1 MCTDFVTSSAS
12 AVSIDSVASSEPTGN
27 VWVSCEPSSMPQDEW
42 PGDAA
47 RPGCDDL
54 SDTTC
59 DECEHADSSCSTTE
73 VTSNGVL
80 PTVHVQADK
89 PVKARK
95 PAGKSASCKPQR
107 QCQYEHCPSPM
118 HSSKWRVVTRTTV
131 AGGRDWQKLL
141 GMTLCDSCYSTYR
154 KHGTFI
160 RSVRTPEGW
169 ARFDHSAQ
177 AHILNKPSK
186 KRVAP
191 APPRAVKRARPT
203 QPMRID
209 INTYEE
215 TGRPKRDRR
224 PSSKLRDLYA
234 CEGSEVCHD
243 DDASTPTTTKA
254 EDHFA
259 HCAWTTHDEPPSY
272 DDSYILAETEAA
284 ACVDGAEEVFSPSSD
299 DQSLELES
307 EFLYN
312 SVAPELSSFSV
323 PFAASTCNFVEPS
336 YFMA

>member
-1 MCTDFVTSSAS
+1 MCTDFPTA
-12 AVSIDSVASSEPTGN
+12 SVASAPVDSELASNAWGTT
-27 VWVSCEPSSMPQDEW
+27 EPASMRPDIWQ
-42 PGDAA
+42 PNPAA
-47 RPGCDDL
+47 RPGCDEL

-59 DECEHADSSCSTTE
+59 EECEPAGGLNSPAEEAASA
-73 VTSNGVL
+73 L
-80 PTVHVQADK
+80 PCAMLPLAEK

-95 PAGKSASCKPQR
+95 PAVKSAMCKPQR
-107 QCQYEHCPSPM
+107 QCQFEHCPSPM

-191 APPRAVKRARPT
+191 APPRAAKRARPSP
-203 QPMRID
+203 PMRID
-209 INTYEE
+209 IDTYEDA
-215 TGRPKRDRR
+215 GRPKRERR
-224 PSSKLRDLYA
+224 PSSKLRDLYTCDESLEA
-234 CEGSEVCHD
+234 DHD
-243 DDASTPTTTKA
+243 EDASTPTTTKA
-254 EDHFA
+254 NHAA
-259 HCAWTTHDEPPSY
+259 HHHVWGGEDEPQSY
-272 DDSYILAETEAA
+272 CDNYLSEAA
-284 ACVDGAEEVFSPSSD
+284 CQDVAEEVFSPSSD
-299 DQSLELES
+299 DQPLDYEN

-312 SVAPELSSFSV
+312 SIAPELPSFGV
-323 PFAASTCNFVEPS
+323 PFGMGCHFVEPS
-336 YFMA
+336 DFMA